1 MARAKHIWQQSA
13 ITVFYLSVGLALNF
27 TADKPLLATWQPYAL
42 LALAWLLSVAF
53 VLYHNSI
60 STMALELRKRVLF
73 EKTSVVTNVL
83 LWNIDKAGVL
93 VSIDGHLQEKEGLQ
107 AADFVG
113 RNLDVFEPVNLT
125 FYNLLKRALAG
136 ESFEACCFIGSRYY
150 RHFFTPSSPEEDQ
163 DESFQCISLDITTE
177 NQLRDRVELSQQIL
191 SNTTEAIITLDRQR
205 VVSSINKAFTQLT
218 LYTHDQIVGTRG
230 AFSIIGQPSVSFY
243 REILRGLKK
252 TGTWSDEIS
261 LRRASGELFSAEFS
275 ISVIKDRAG
284 LVSNYVIYFS
294 DLTQLERTHEE
305 LRYLADHDNLTD
317 LPNRRL
323 FLDRLDQGVKRAQR
337 SNSQLAIY
345 FIDLDNFKLINDAH
359 GHHAGDE
366 ILKEV
371 GRRLLSAVRHSDTVA
386 RLAGDEFT
394 IITESVS
401 DTMEVTSIARK
412 IMSCFDS
419 PFMVFGEG
427 IGMSASVGIGIYP
440 DDGKD
445 LTSLLKRADEAM
457 YSAKSEGRNGFY
469 SLSEGKVGR
478 LPEAMF
484 FPSEL
489 RLALKRGQMELVYQ
503 PLHELRNGRVMG
515 CEGLLRWNHHCRG
528 IISPTD
534 FMTLSEGAGITAAI
548 GQWTLNE
555 ACRQLKTW
563 RAERVDL
570 DYVSINIAS
579 SQINDPGYPEMVIDA
594 LTKYQLHPSSLML
607 EIAEGVLLRN
617 LTQACQLM
625 HHLSDVGVRFCVD
638 EFGSTLADYSY
649 IREIPADTLK
659 IEQRLLARSP
669 TGKEDTNLIRA
680 LVGIGD
686 ILSKNVV
693 AVGVERPGQEELVRE
708 LGCQLAQGYLYAKP
722 MSAESFSKTYIRPV
736 AVTPPPPS

>member
-1 MARAKHIWQQSA
+1 MARAKLIWQQSA
-13 ITVFYLSVGLALNF
+13 IAVFYLAAGLALNF
-27 TADKPLLATWQPYAL
+27 LADRSLSAYWQPYAL
-42 LALAWLLSVAF
+42 LALAWLLTSAFALYQRSVSA
-53 VLYHNSI
+53 
-60 STMALELRKRVLF
+60 MAAELSKRVLF

-83 LWNIDKAGVL
+83 LWNVNETGAL
-93 VSIDGHLQEKEGLQ
+93 VSIDGHLEEKEGLH
-107 AADFVG
+107 AEDFVG
-113 RNLDVFEPVNLT
+113 CTLDVFESVNPA
-125 FYNLLKRALAG
+125 FHSLLKRALAG
-136 ESFEACCFIGSRYY
+136 ENFEACCYIGSRYY
-150 RHFFTPSSPEEDQ
+150 RHYFTPSASEENVAG
-163 DESFQCISLDITTE
+163 SFHCISLDITAE
-177 NQLRDRVELSQQIL
+177 NQLRDRVELSQQIF
-191 SNTTEAIITLDRQR
+191 SKTTEAIVILDRQR
-205 VVSSINKAFTQLT
+205 MVSSVNHAFTQLT
-218 LYTHDQIVGTRG
+218 LYTSEQMVGTRG
-230 AFSIIGQPSVSFY
+230 AFNVIGQPSVGFY
-243 REILRGLKK
+243 RAVLRGLKK
-252 TGTWSDEIS
+252 TGSWSDEIS
-261 LRRASGELFSAEFS
+261 LRRATGELFTADFS
-275 ISVIKDRAG
+275 ITVIKDQSG
-284 LVSNYVIYFS
+284 LVCNYVIYFS

-337 SNSQLAIY
+337 SNSQLAIF

-394 IITESVS
+394 IITESVT
-401 DTMEVTSIARK
+401 DAMEVTSIARK
-412 IMSCFDS
+412 IMNCFDN

-427 IGMSASVGIGIYP
+427 IDMSASVGIGIYP
-440 DDGKD
+440 DDGED

-503 PLHELRNGRVMG
+503 PLHELRSGRVMG

-528 IISPTD
+528 IISPTE

-555 ACRQLKTW
+555 ACYQLQTW
-563 RAERVDL
+563 RMERVDL

-594 LTKYQLHPSSLML
+594 LSKYHLHPSSLML
-607 EIAEGVLLRN
+607 EIGEGVLLRN

-625 HHLSDVGVRFCVD
+625 HHLSDIGVRFCVD

-693 AVGVERPGQEELVRE
+693 ALGVERPGQEELVRE
-708 LGCQLAQGYLYAKP
+708 LGCQLAQGFLYAKP
-722 MSAESFSKTYIRPV
+722 MSAETFSKTYTRPSV
-736 AVTPPPPS
+736 GAHLPLS